1 MYTEVVWVSVYDPGV
16 YNFSYMCIRRVA
28 TFGNFFVTEHFQR
41 KCLETEKET
50 FFILNIALLVPTYI
64 YPLILFSVGRILEFY
79 LYIILSS

>member
-1 MYTEVVWVSVYDPGV
+1 MYTEVVWGSVYDPGV

-50 FFILNIALLVPTYI
+50 FFHIKHSP
-64 YPLILFSVGRILEFY
+64 SSSY
-79 LYIILSS
+79 LYLSFYPFLSGQNTGVLFVYYFI